1 MSSTPKLSVTTTPSA
16 TNLPGRSHNGPP
28 HVIAFDPPLGATNV
42 DPARTTLA
50 VTFDRVMDREGWAWV
65 IEDKATAPDIGESTW
80 DAAVRTNSAPVR
92 LEPGRTYVV
101 WINSP
106 QYSYFKDPQGRPATP
121 VRWTFTTRPLLRRRG
136 SRQLSTALALPLP
149 TLGSFRGAPSASSAS
164 SAECSSLRAAGLCRK
179 AA

>member
-1 MSSTPKLSVTTTPSA
+1 MHSADSFYRQFPRAFLLALLAVGCGGESSTPKLSVTTTPQAPTTANVAAEHS
-16 TNLPGRSHNGPP
+16 GPP

-50 VTFDRVMDREGWAWV
+50 VTFDRAMDREGWAWV

-80 DAAVRTNSAPVR
+80 DGAVRTNSAPVR

-106 QYSYFKDPQGRPATP
+106 QYSYFKDPLGVPATP
-121 VRWTFTTRPLLRRRG
+121 VRWTFTTR
-136 SRQLSTALALPLP
+136 A
-149 TLGSFRGAPSASSAS
+149 GAAPPAKSSANPPHN
-164 SAECSSLRAAGLCRK
+164 
-179 AA
+179 